1 MPTTIDPEVT
11 AEETAEALPETKI
24 TPLSPMAQKL
34 AAWSQEW
41 HEENDEPKSE
51 PLKDDEKAPTSDKPD
66 PAKAAAV
73 KDTKATTATDTP
85 KPEAIKE
92 APIPESIKSRK
103 AQDDFKLIRGERD
116 EFKTKA
122 TGFEAELTKLRGEVE
137 TLRKRNGD
145 TSSEQLKAITTER
158 DNLVKKLE
166 TIDLAN
172 SDRFTGYFKTETD
185 KYIGTAKAVAGEHA
199 DALAK
204 LMTQPRS
211 EKRSGAIR
219 EILEQMDSL
228 DADVVR
234 GALTNIERLKFERE
248 DALSKGEENYK
259 KLKEVEGAE
268 RLKADA
274 QMKADREVLA
284 ERLVERAREFSGFQ
298 KKDGDTEH
306 NGKVESREQFVRSF
320 IRGELSNEIMAFTP
334 ILAGEAMHLREVE
347 IPSLKAQIA
356 KLEAQ
361 VASYVSA
368 SPKAGGGDHRSGEP
382 KKKGFISTFLENNPG
397 G

>member
-1 MPTTIDPEVT
+1 MPAAIEPEVDAAST
-11 AEETAEALPETKI
+11 ATKEPESRVST
-24 TPLSPMAQKL
+24 LNPMAQKL
-34 AAWSQEW
+34 SAWSQEW
-41 HEENDEPKSE
+41 HEENDEPKSQ
-51 PLKDDEKAPTSDKPD
+51 PLSDDD
-66 PAKAAAV
+66 KAAAPGSPDPKATA
-73 KDTKATTATDTP
+73 KDTKEIVAT
-85 KPEAIKE
+85 KE
-92 APIPESIKSRK
+92 APKEEPIPESIKSRK
-103 AQDDFKLIRGERD
+103 AQEDFKLIRGERD

-122 TGFEAELTKLRGEVE
+122 TTFETELTKLRGEVE

-145 TSSEQLKAITTER
+145 ASSEQLKAITTER
-158 DNLVKKLE
+158 DTLVKKLE

-172 SDRFTGYFKTETD
+172 SDRFTGYFKTETE
-185 KYIGTAKAVAGEHA
+185 KYIGTAKSVAGEHG

-211 EKRSGAIR
+211 EKRSTAIR

-259 KLKEVEGAE
+259 KLKEVEGQE
-268 RLKADA
+268 RQKSEAQAKAN
-274 QMKADREVLA
+274 REALA

-298 KKDGDTEH
+298 KKDGDAEH
-306 NGKVESREQFVRSF
+306 NSKVESREQFVRSF
-320 IRGELSNEIMAFTP
+320 IRGELSDDIMAFTP
-334 ILAGEAMHLREVE
+334 ILAGEALHLREVE
-347 IPSLKAQIA
+347 IPALKGHIA

-368 SPKAGGGDHRSGEP
+368 NPKAGGGDHRAGEP
-382 KKKGFISTFLENNPG
+382 KRKGFIQTFIDSNPQ
-397 G
+397 

>member
-1 MPTTIDPEVT
+1 MPTAIEPEVDADAT
-11 AEETAEALPETKI
+11 VTKEPESRVST
-24 TPLSPMAQKL
+24 LNPMAQKL
-34 AAWSQEW
+34 SAWSQEW
-41 HEENDEPKSE
+41 HEENDEPKSQ
-51 PLKDDEKAPTSDKPD
+51 PLSDDDKASAPGSPD
-66 PAKAAAV
+66 PKATA
-73 KDTKATTATDTP
+73 KDTKEIVAT
-85 KPEAIKE
+85 KE
-92 APIPESIKSRK
+92 APKEDPIPDSIKSQK
-103 AQDDFKLIRGERD
+103 AKDDFKLIRGERD

-122 TGFEAELTKLRGEVE
+122 TTFETELTKLRGEVE

-145 TSSEQLKAITTER
+145 ASSEQLKAITTER

-172 SDRFTGYFKTETD
+172 SDRFTGYFKTETE
-185 KYIGTAKAVAGEHA
+185 KYIGTAKSVAGEHG

-211 EKRSGAIR
+211 EKRSTAIR

-234 GALTNIERLKFERE
+234 GALTNIERLKYERE

-259 KLKEVEGAE
+259 KLKEVEGQE
-268 RLKADA
+268 RQKADA
-274 QMKADREVLA
+274 QAKANREALA

-306 NGKVESREQFVRSF
+306 NSKVESREQFVRSF
-320 IRGELSNEIMAFTP
+320 IRGELSDDIMAFTP
-334 ILAGEAMHLREVE
+334 ILAGEALHLREVE
-347 IPSLKAQIA
+347 IPALKGHIA

-368 SPKAGGGDHRSGEP
+368 NPKAGGGDHRAGEP
-382 KKKGFISTFLENNPG
+382 KRKGFIQAFIDSNPQ
-397 G
+397 

>member
-1 MPTTIDPEVT
+1 MPTALEPEAT
-11 AEETAEALPETKI
+11 AEETPAATPEIRI
-24 TPLSPMAQKL
+24 TPLNPMAQKL
-34 AAWSQEW
+34 SAWSQEW

-51 PLKDDEKAPTSDKPD
+51 PLKDDDKDAAPKPD
-66 PAKAAAV
+66 PAKAAATTEP
-73 KDTKATTATDTP
+73 KDT
-85 KPEAIKE
+85 PEE
-92 APIPESIKSRK
+92 EPIPESIKSRK

-116 EFKTKA
+116 AFKTKA
-122 TGFEAELTKLRGEVE
+122 TSFETELTKLRGEVE

-145 TSSEQLKAITTER
+145 TSSEQLKTITAER

-172 SDRFTGYFKTETD
+172 SDRFTGYFKAETD

-199 DALAK
+199 DSLAK
-204 LMTQPRS
+204 LLAQPRS

-268 RLKADA
+268 RQKAEA
-274 QMKADREVLA
+274 QAKANRETLA

-320 IRGELSNEIMAFTP
+320 IRGELSDEIMAFTP

-347 IPSLKAQIA
+347 IPSLKAHIA

-368 SPKAGGGDHRSGEP
+368 SPKAGGGDHRAGEP
-382 KKKGFISTFLENNPG
+382 KKRPGFIESFMANTG
-397 G
+397 Q